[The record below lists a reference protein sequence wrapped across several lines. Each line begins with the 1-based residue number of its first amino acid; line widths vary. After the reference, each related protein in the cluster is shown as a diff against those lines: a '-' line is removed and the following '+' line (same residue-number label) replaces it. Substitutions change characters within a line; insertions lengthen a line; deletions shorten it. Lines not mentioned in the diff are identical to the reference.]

1 MRRALRA
8 AVVVAAVVAPC
19 AQAGGTQV
27 NVAATAGRVWVT
39 TGYDV
44 VELEASSG
52 RVVRRLRVRFP
63 YPIEIGVSDGNVWVS
78 SVENG
83 FTAGAVTR
91 IPFEPWRRVRSPLVL
106 PARPIYSLAVGS
118 DATWALVGPW
128 NALRLAR
135 IDHATRRVT
144 TAPVRHDVGWL
155 AADDTGLTA
164 GVFGVTQRGEVL
176 RAGAPGGMRAFAT
189 VPAGSA
195 PPAVGLGSVWV
206 PVGRGLSR
214 VDARTGRRLGRIA
227 VRDRVGDVGVGG
239 RFVWLLTYR
248 PGRAHNAYAVL
259 KVDPTRM
266 RVVAR
271 RPLVG
276 TPGGMAFGNGALW
289 IGRSVPAI
297 GVLRVDPRTLRLRV
311 FGLL

>member
-1 MRRALRA
+1 MRRALCAAIAA
-8 AVVVAAVVAPC
+8 AVAAPC
-19 AQAGGTQV
+19 ALAGGTQV
-27 NVAATAGRVWVT
+27 NVAATAGRVWAT

-52 RVVRRLRVRFP
+52 RVVRRLRVRYP
-63 YPIEIGVSDGNVWVS
+63 YPIEIGLSDGNVWVS

-91 IPFEPWRRVRSPLVL
+91 IPFEPWRRAGSPLVL

-118 DATWALVGPW
+118 SATWALVGPW
-128 NALRLAR
+128 SSLRLAR
-135 IDHATRRVT
+135 IDHRTRRVT

-155 AADDTGLTA
+155 AADDTGLTP

-176 RAGAPGGMRAFAT
+176 RAGASGGMRAFAT

-206 PVGRGLSR
+206 PVDRGLYR

-227 VRDRVGDVGVGG
+227 VRDRVSNVVVGG
-239 RFVWLLTYR
+239 RFAWLVTYR

-259 KVDPTRM
+259 KVDPAQM
-266 RVVAR
+266 RVVGR

-289 IGRSVPAI
+289 IGRSVPTVA
-297 GVLRVDPRTLRLRV
+297 VLRVDPKTLRLRV
-311 FGLL
+311 FGSL

>member
-1 MRRALRA
+1 MRRALCA
-8 AVVVAAVVAPC
+8 AVAAAVAAPC
-19 AQAGGTQV
+19 ALAGGTQV
-27 NVAATAGRVWVT
+27 NVAATAGRVWAT

-91 IPFEPWRRVRSPLVL
+91 IPFEPRRRVRSPLVL

-118 DATWALVGPW
+118 TATWALVGPW
-128 NALRLAR
+128 SSLRLAR
-135 IDHATRRVT
+135 IDHATRRVA

-155 AADDTGLTA
+155 AADDTGSTP

-176 RAGAPGGMRAFAT
+176 RAGASGGMDAFAT

-206 PVGRGLSR
+206 AVDRGLYR

-227 VRDRVGDVGVGG
+227 VRDRVSDVTIGG
-239 RFVWLLTYR
+239 GFAWLVTYR
-248 PGRAHNAYAVL
+248 AGRAENAYALL
-259 KVDPTRM
+259 KIDPAGM
-266 RVVAR
+266 RVVGR
-271 RPLVG
+271 RPLLG

-289 IGRSVPAI
+289 IGRSVPSAA
-297 GVLRVDPRTLRLRV
+297 VLRVDPTTLRLRV
-311 FGLL
+311 FGSL